1 VASGVFGGLRVNS
14 QPFLFAGSEEGGI
27 MERQIVKIFDT
38 TLRDGEQSP
47 GATMNIEEKV
57 MVARQL
63 EKLNVDVIE
72 AGFAASSDGDFESV
86 QRVSELVTSPIVLS
100 LSRTK
105 EADVVRAIKAVEK
118 AKHPGLHIFI
128 ATSDIHLKHK
138 LMMSRQEALDAAVWA
153 VSYAKKYLDYIE
165 FSAEDASRTDPAYLV
180 QIFGEAIKVG
190 AVTVNVPD
198 TVGYAIPYQYGALF
212 KFLRENVPG
221 GKTVTWSAHCHNDLG
236 LAVANSLA
244 AIENG
249 ARQVECTIN
258 GIGERAGNTSMEEV
272 VMTLKTRED
281 VFAAVKTNIV
291 SEQIYSSSQL
301 LSQITGLIVPQNK
314 PIVGANAF
322 AHEAG
327 IHQDGVLKYKLTY
340 EIMQPHDIGLDSNKL
355 VLGKHSGRHAFV
367 DRLKQLGID
376 YTGTDMNKA
385 FERFKTLADKKK
397 NVYDE
402 DLLAIVTEETIR
414 LPDKY
419 ELVYLNVTSSSMAV
433 PHATVKM
440 KVDGQEFLDNA
451 SGDGMVDA
459 CYKVIAKIAGIEP
472 KLERYSVKSITGGTD
487 AQGEVS
493 CMIRE
498 NGTSVNG
505 QGSHTDIIMASALAF
520 INALNK
526 LAHRERYGHQAGL
539 HREGP

>member
-1 VASGVFGGLRVNS
+1 
-14 QPFLFAGSEEGGI
+14 
-27 MERQIVKIFDT
+27 MEREVVKIFDT

-47 GATMNIEEKV
+47 GATMNIEEKILI
-57 MVARQL
+57 ARQL

-72 AGFAASSDGDFESV
+72 AGFAASSEGDFESV
-86 QRVSELVTSPIVLS
+86 RRVAELVSRPIVLS
-100 LSRTK
+100 LARTK
-105 EADVVRAIKAVEK
+105 EDDIRKAIRAVEK
-118 AKHPGLHIFI
+118 AKHPGVHIFI

-153 VSYAKKYLDYIE
+153 VGYAKKHLDYVE
-165 FSAEDASRTDPAYLV
+165 FSAEDASRTDLQYLA
-180 QIFGEAIKVG
+180 QIFGEAIKAG
-190 AVTVNVPD
+190 AVTINVPD
-198 TVGYAIPYQYGALF
+198 TVGYAIPHQYGALF

-221 GKTVTWSAHCHNDLG
+221 GNKVTWSAHCHNDLG

-272 VMTLKTRED
+272 VMAIKTRGD
-281 VFAAVKTNIV
+281 VFANVTTNVV
-291 SEQIYSSSQL
+291 SEQIYPSSQL
-301 LSQITGLIVPQNK
+301 LSQVTGLSVPQNK
-314 PIVGANAF
+314 PVVGANAF

-340 EIMQPHDIGLDSNKL
+340 EIMLPQDIGLDSNKL

-367 DRLKQLGID
+367 DRLKHLGID
-376 YTGTDMNKA
+376 YTGVDMNNA
-385 FERFKTLADKKK
+385 FERFKALADKKK

-402 DLLAIVTEETIR
+402 DLIAIVTEESVR
-414 LPDKY
+414 GSDKY

-440 KVDGQEFLDNA
+440 KVDGQEFLDSA

-459 CYKVIAKIAGIEP
+459 CYKAIAKIAGIEP

-487 AQGEVS
+487 AQGEVT
-493 CMIRE
+493 CLVRD
-498 NGTSVNG
+498 NGMSVNG
-505 QGSHTDIIMASALAF
+505 QGSHTDIIMASALALV
-520 INALNK
+520 NALNK
-526 LAHRERYGHQAGL
+526 LTQRERYGHQAGL

>member
-1 VASGVFGGLRVNS
+1 
-14 QPFLFAGSEEGGI
+14 
-27 MERQIVKIFDT
+27 MERELVKIFDT

-57 MVARQL
+57 MIARQL

-86 QRVSELVTSPIVLS
+86 QRVAELATHPIVLS
-100 LSRTK
+100 LARTK
-105 EADVVRAIKAVEK
+105 EADVVRAVKAVEK
-118 AKHPGLHIFI
+118 AKHPGIHIFI

-153 VSYAKKYLDYIE
+153 VGFAKKYLDYIE
-165 FSAEDASRTDPAYLV
+165 FSAEDASRTDPEYLV
-180 QIFGEAIKVG
+180 QIFGEAIKAG

-198 TVGYAIPYQYGALF
+198 TVGYAIPHQYGALF
-212 KFLRENVPG
+212 KFLREKVPG
-221 GKTVTWSAHCHNDLG
+221 GNKVTWSAHCHNDLG

-272 VMTLKTRED
+272 VMALKTRED
-281 VFAAVKTNIV
+281 VFAHVKTNV
-291 SEQIYSSSQL
+291 AAEQIYSSSQL
-301 LSQITGLIVPQNK
+301 LSQVTGLSVPQNK

-340 EIMQPHDIGLDSNKL
+340 EIMQPQVIGLDSNRL
-355 VLGKHSGRHAFV
+355 VLGKHSGRHAFI
-367 DRLKQLGID
+367 DRLKHLGID
-376 YTGTDMNKA
+376 YSGTDMNKA
-385 FERFKTLADKKK
+385 FERFKALADKKK

-402 DLLAIVTEETIR
+402 DLIAIVTEETVR

-440 KVDGQEFLDNA
+440 KVNGEESLDSA

-459 CYKVIAKIAGIEP
+459 CYKAIAKIAGIEP
-472 KLERYSVKSITGGTD
+472 KLERYAVKSITGGTD
-487 AQGEVS
+487 AQGEVT
-493 CMIRE
+493 CLIRE

-520 INALNK
+520 VNALNK

>member
-1 VASGVFGGLRVNS
+1 
-14 QPFLFAGSEEGGI
+14 
-27 MERQIVKIFDT
+27 MEREVVKIFDT

-57 MVARQL
+57 IIARQL
-63 EKLNVDVIE
+63 ENLKVDVIE
-72 AGFAASSDGDFESV
+72 AGFAASSDGDYESV
-86 QRVSELVTSPIVLS
+86 KRVAELVSTPVVLS
-100 LSRTK
+100 LARTK
-105 EADVVRAIKAVEK
+105 ELDITRAIKAVEK
-118 AKHPGLHIFI
+118 AKRPGIHIFI

-138 LMMSRQEALDAAVWA
+138 LMMSRQEALDATVWA
-153 VSYAKKYLDYIE
+153 ISFAKKYLDYIE
-165 FSAEDASRTDPAYLV
+165 FSAEDASRTDFDYLV
-180 QIFGEAIKVG
+180 QIFGEAIRAG
-190 AVTVNVPD
+190 AVTINAPD
-198 TVGYAIPYQYGALF
+198 TVGYAIPHQYGAMF
-212 KFLRENVPG
+212 KALREKTPG
-221 GKTVTWSAHCHNDLG
+221 GNKVTWSAHCHNDLG

-272 VMTLKTRED
+272 VMALRTRED
-281 VFAAVKTNIV
+281 VFSHVTTNV
-291 SEQIYSSSQL
+291 VTEQIAPASQTL
-301 LSQITGLIVPQNK
+301 AQVTGLAVPQNK

-340 EIMQPHDIGLDSNKL
+340 EIMKPQDVGLDSNKL

-367 DRLKQLGID
+367 DRLKHLGID
-376 YTGTDMNKA
+376 YTGVDMNKA
-385 FERFKTLADKKK
+385 FERFKALADKKK

-402 DLLAIVTEETIR
+402 DLIAIVTEEAVR
-414 LPDKY
+414 GVDKY

-440 KVDGQEFLDNA
+440 KVGEQEFIDSA

-459 CYKVIAKIAGIEP
+459 CYKAIAKIAGIEP
-472 KLERYSVKSITGGTD
+472 KLERYAVKSITGGTD
-487 AQGEVS
+487 AQGEVT
-493 CMIRE
+493 CLLRE

-505 QGSHTDIIMASALAF
+505 QGSHTDIIMASALAYV
-520 INALNK
+520 NALNK
-526 LAHRERYGHQAGL
+526 LAHRDRYGHQAGL

>member
-1 VASGVFGGLRVNS
+1 
-14 QPFLFAGSEEGGI
+14 
-27 MERQIVKIFDT
+27 MERAVVKIFDT

-47 GATMNIEEKV
+47 GATMNIEEKILI
-57 MVARQL
+57 ARQL

-72 AGFAASSDGDFESV
+72 AGFAASSEGDFESV
-86 QRVSELVTSPIVLS
+86 RRVAELASHPIVLS
-100 LSRTK
+100 LARTK
-105 EADVVRAIKAVEK
+105 EDDIRKAIRAVEK
-118 AKHPGLHIFI
+118 AKHPGVHIFI

-153 VSYAKKYLDYIE
+153 VAYAKKYLDYVE
-165 FSAEDASRTDPAYLV
+165 FSAEDASRTDFQYLA
-180 QIFGEAIKVG
+180 QIFGEAIKAG
-190 AVTVNVPD
+190 AVTLNAPD
-198 TVGYAIPYQYGALF
+198 TVGYAVPQQYGALF
-212 KFLRENVPG
+212 KRLRETVPG
-221 GKTVTWSAHCHNDLG
+221 GDKVTWSAHCHNDLG

-272 VMTLKTRED
+272 VMAIKTRGD
-281 VFAAVKTNIV
+281 VFANVRTNV
-291 SEQIYSSSQL
+291 TAEQIFPSSQL
-301 LSQITGLIVPQNK
+301 LAQVTGLSVPQNK

-340 EIMQPHDIGLDSNKL
+340 EIMLPQDVGIDSNRL

-367 DRLKQLGID
+367 DRLKHLGID
-376 YTGTDMNKA
+376 YTGVDMNTA
-385 FERFKTLADKKK
+385 FERFKALADKKK

-402 DLLAIVTEETIR
+402 DLIAIVTEESVKGT
-414 LPDKY
+414 DKY
-419 ELVYLNVTSSSMAV
+419 ELIYLNVTSSSMAV

-459 CYKVIAKIAGIEP
+459 CYKAISKIAGIEP

-487 AQGEVS
+487 AQGEVT
-493 CMIRE
+493 CLIQD
-498 NGTSVNG
+498 NGMSVNG
-505 QGSHTDIIMASALAF
+505 QGSHTDIIMASALALV
-520 INALNK
+520 NALNK
-526 LAHRERYGHQAGL
+526 LTQRERYGHQAGL
-539 HREGP
+539 HRQGP

>member
-1 VASGVFGGLRVNS
+1 
-14 QPFLFAGSEEGGI
+14 
-27 MERQIVKIFDT
+27 MEREIVKIFDT

-57 MVARQL
+57 MIARQL

-86 QRVSELVTSPIVLS
+86 QRVSELMTTPIVLS

-105 EADVVRAIKAVEK
+105 EADVMRAIKAVEK

-165 FSAEDASRTDPAYLV
+165 FSAEDASRTDPEYLV
-180 QIFGEAIKVG
+180 QIFGEAIKAG

-198 TVGYAIPYQYGALF
+198 TVGYAIPHQYGALF
-212 KFLRENVPG
+212 KFLREKTPG
-221 GKTVTWSAHCHNDLG
+221 GNKVTWSAHCHNDLG

-272 VMTLKTRED
+272 VMALKTRED
-281 VFAAVKTNIV
+281 VFAHVKTNVIA
-291 SEQIYSSSQL
+291 EQIYPSSQL
-301 LSQITGLIVPQNK
+301 LSQVTGLIVPQNK
-314 PIVGANAF
+314 PVVGANAF

-340 EIMQPHDIGLDSNKL
+340 EIMQPQTIGLDSNKL

-367 DRLKQLGID
+367 DRLKHLGID
-376 YTGTDMNKA
+376 YTGVDMNRA
-385 FERFKTLADKKK
+385 FERFKALADKKK

-402 DLLAIVTEETIR
+402 DLIAIVTEEAVR
-414 LPDKY
+414 VSDKY
-419 ELVYLNVTSSSMAV
+419 ELIYLNVTSSSMAV

-440 KVDGQEFLDNA
+440 KVNGEEFLDSA

-459 CYKVIAKIAGIEP
+459 CYKAIAKIAGIEP

-487 AQGEVS
+487 AQGEVT
-493 CMIRE
+493 CLIRD
-498 NGTSVNG
+498 NGMSVNG

>member
-1 VASGVFGGLRVNS
+1 
-14 QPFLFAGSEEGGI
+14 
-27 MERQIVKIFDT
+27 
-38 TLRDGEQSP
+38 
-47 GATMNIEEKV
+47 MNVEEKV

-63 EKLNVDVIE
+63 ENLKVDVIE
-72 AGFAASSDGDFESV
+72 AGFAASSEGDFESV
-86 QRVSELVTSPIVLS
+86 CRVAELVTRPIVLS

-105 EADVVRAIKAVEK
+105 EGDIERAIKAVEK
-118 AKHPGLHIFI
+118 AKTPGIHIFI

-138 LMMSRQEALDAAVWA
+138 LMMSRQEALDASVWA

-165 FSAEDASRTDPAYLV
+165 FSAEDASRTDPEYLV
-180 QIFGEAIKVG
+180 QIFGEVIKVG
-190 AVTVNVPD
+190 AVTINVPD
-198 TVGYAIPYQYGALF
+198 TTGYAIPYRYGALI
-212 KFLRENVPG
+212 KFLRETTPG
-221 GKTVTWSAHCHNDLG
+221 GDKVTWSTHCHNDLG

-249 ARQVECTIN
+249 VRQVECTIN

-272 VMTLKTRED
+272 VMALKTRAD
-281 VFAAVKTNIV
+281 VFTGVTTNVV
-291 SEQIYSSSQL
+291 SEQIYPASQL
-301 LSQITGLIVPQNK
+301 LSQITGIAVPINK

-340 EIMQPHDIGLDSNKL
+340 EIMQPQSVGLASNRL
-355 VLGKHSGRHAFV
+355 VLGKHSGRRGFV
-367 DRLKQLGID
+367 DRLQQLGID
-376 YTGTDMNKA
+376 YTGIDMNKA
-385 FERFKTLADKKK
+385 FERFKALADKKK
-397 NVYDE
+397 DIYDE
-402 DLLAIVTEETIR
+402 DLISIVTEESIR
-414 LPDKY
+414 APDKY

-440 KVDGQEFLDNA
+440 KVDGQEILDNA
-451 SGDGMVDA
+451 TGDGMVDA
-459 CYKVIAKIAGIEP
+459 CCKVIAKIAGLQP

-498 NGTSVNG
+498 NGVTVSG
-505 QGSHTDIIMASALAF
+505 QGAHTDIIMASALAF

-526 LAHRERYGHQAGL
+526 LAHRERYSRAGA

>member
-1 VASGVFGGLRVNS
+1 
-14 QPFLFAGSEEGGI
+14 
-27 MERQIVKIFDT
+27 MERDIVKIFDT

-86 QRVSELVTSPIVLS
+86 QRVSELMSSPIVLS

-105 EADVVRAIKAVEK
+105 EGDVVRAIKAVEK
-118 AKHPGLHIFI
+118 AKHPGVHIFI

-138 LMMSRQEALDAAVWA
+138 LMMSRQEVLDAAVWA

-165 FSAEDASRTDPAYLV
+165 FSAEDASRTDPEYLV
-180 QIFGEAIKVG
+180 QIFGEAIKAG

-198 TVGYAIPYQYGALF
+198 TVGYAIPHQYGTLF
-212 KFLRENVPG
+212 KFLREQVPG
-221 GKTVTWSAHCHNDLG
+221 GKKVTWSAHCHNDLG

-272 VMTLKTRED
+272 VMALKTRED
-281 VFAAVKTNIV
+281 VSSSVETNV
-291 SEQIYSSSQL
+291 VTEQIYPSSQL
-301 LSQITGLIVPQNK
+301 LAQITGLSVPNNK

-340 EIMQPHDIGLDSNKL
+340 EIMQPQTIGLDSNKL
-355 VLGKHSGRHAFV
+355 VLGKHSGRHAFI

-385 FERFKTLADKKK
+385 FERFKALADKKK

-402 DLLAIVTEETIR
+402 DLIAIVTEETVR

-440 KVDGQEFLDNA
+440 KVDSKEFLDSA

-459 CYKVIAKIAGIEP
+459 CYKAIAKIARIEP

-498 NGTSVNG
+498 NGMSVNG

>member
-1 VASGVFGGLRVNS
+1 MKR
-14 QPFLFAGSEEGGI
+14 E
-27 MERQIVKIFDT
+27 IVKIFDT

-57 MVARQL
+57 MIARQL

-86 QRVSELVTSPIVLS
+86 RRVAELVTSPIVLS

-105 EADVVRAIKAVEK
+105 EADVVRAVKAVEK
-118 AKHPGLHIFI
+118 AKHPGIHIFI

-153 VSYAKKYLDYIE
+153 VGYAKKYLDYIE
-165 FSAEDASRTDPAYLV
+165 FSAEDASRTDLEYLV
-180 QIFGEAIKVG
+180 QIFGEAIKAG

-198 TVGYAIPYQYGALF
+198 TVGYAIPHQYGALF
-212 KFLRENVPG
+212 KCLREKVPG
-221 GKTVTWSAHCHNDLG
+221 GDKVTWSAHCHNDLG

-272 VMTLKTRED
+272 VMALKTRED
-281 VFAAVKTNIV
+281 VFSHVKTNIV
-291 SEQIYSSSQL
+291 AEQIYPSSQL
-301 LSQITGLIVPQNK
+301 LSQVTGLSVPQNK

-340 EIMQPHDIGLDSNKL
+340 EIMQPQVIGLDSNRL
-355 VLGKHSGRHAFV
+355 VLGKHSGRHAFI
-367 DRLKQLGID
+367 DRLKHLGIN
-376 YTGTDMNKA
+376 YSGTDMNKA
-385 FERFKTLADKKK
+385 FERFKALADKKK

-402 DLLAIVTEETIR
+402 DLIAIVTEETVR

-419 ELVYLNVTSSSMAV
+419 ELIYLNVTSSSMAV

-440 KVDGQEFLDNA
+440 KVNGEEFLDSA

-472 KLERYSVKSITGGTD
+472 KLERYAVKSITGGTD
-487 AQGEVS
+487 AQGEVT
-493 CMIRE
+493 CLIRE

-520 INALNK
+520 VNALNK